1 MVLERIQFRGFKPRE
16 EMERDVRR
24 IAQKILD
31 DAPSSGKV
39 RLVITDQGG
48 NFHISAVGTSRNQ
61 LFSSESLHRKTEM
74 KGWPRGWQLGAVAEL
89 LTDFTLQVRNN
100 FRFSKK

>member
-1 MVLERIQFRGFKPRE
+1 MELERIQFRGFKPRD

-24 IAQKILD
+24 VAQKILD
-31 DAPSSGKV
+31 EAPSRGKA

-48 NFHISAVGTSRNQ
+48 QFHISIVGTNRNQ
-61 LFSSESLHRKTEM
+61 MYSSESFHKKEEM

-89 LTDFTLQVRNN
+89 LTDFIQQVRNN
-100 FRFSKK
+100 FRFYK